1 MRLGLALGYWGR
13 GPAADHLTLA
23 REAER
28 LGYDSV
34 WTAESWGSDA
44 FTPLTWIAARTSR
57 IKLGTAV
64 AQMAARSPTATAMHA
79 LTLDH
84 LSGGRMML
92 GLGLSGPQVV
102 EGWYG
107 RPFPASPLT
116 ATREYVD
123 VVRQVLRREGP
134 VTLDGRFHALP
145 YRGADGTGLGKPL
158 KPITHP
164 LRAGLP
170 VLLGAEGPRNVAQTV
185 RIADGWLPLYWSPT
199 RPEVYEASL
208 AGLLRETGGEGRPGP
223 CRQTPDCPATPCT
236 LLHARPRSRGR
247 CPHCRTPHSP
257 ECIQY
262 EGPRAARREHAP
274 DAAGPALRADDGSST
289 TGPSRFL
296 VAPMAR
302 VKVCDDVAEGL
313 LPVKA
318 MLGFYIGG
326 MGPMQGRTEHSIGG
340 GGRATGGRNF
350 HADLMARMG
359 YEEEAHRIQRLFLE
373 GRREEAVLAVPDA
386 FADEISLVGPRR
398 RIAERL
404 ELWRKGPVTDL
415 LALSPD
421 PHTLRVLA
429 ELNT

>member
-13 GPAADHLTLA
+13 GPDPGHLDLA

-34 WTAESWGSDA
+34 WTAEAWGSDA
-44 FTPLTWIAARTSR
+44 FTALTWIAAHTSR
-57 IKLGTAV
+57 IRLGTAV
-64 AQMAARSPTATAMHA
+64 AQMAARTPTATAMHA

-107 RPFPASPLT
+107 RPFPRSPLT

-123 VVRQVLRREGP
+123 VIRQVLARKGP
-134 VTLDGRFHALP
+134 VELAGRFHAHP
-145 YRGADGTGLGKPL
+145 YGGDDGTGTGKPL
-158 KPITHP
+158 KVITHP
-164 LRAGLP
+164 LRADLP
-170 VLLGAEGPRNVAQTV
+170 VLLGAEGPKNIAQTT

-199 RPEVYEASL
+199 RTDVHRASL
-208 AGLLRETGGEGRPGP
+208 A
-223 CRQTPDCPATPCT
+223 D
-236 LLHARPRSRGR
+236 
-247 CPHCRTPHSP
+247 
-257 ECIQY
+257 
-262 EGPRAARREHAP
+262 AP
-274 DAAGPALRADDGSST
+274 DG
-289 TGPSRFL
+289 FM

-302 VKVCDDVAEGL
+302 ARVCDDIAEGL

-326 MGPMQGRTEHSIGG
+326 MGH
-340 GGRATGGRNF
+340 AARNF

-359 YEEEAHRIQRLFLE
+359 FEDEARRIQELFLA
-373 GRREEAVLAVPDA
+373 GRREEAVLAVPDD
-386 FADEISLVGPRR
+386 FADEISLVGPRE

-404 ELWRKGPVTDL
+404 DLWRSGPVTDL
-415 LALSPD
+415 LVTAPD

-429 ELNT
+429 ELNA

>member
-13 GPAADHLTLA
+13 GPSPDHVPLA
-23 REAER
+23 QEAER

-44 FTPLTWIAARTSR
+44 FTALTWIAARTSTIR
-57 IKLGTAV
+57 LGTAV
-64 AQMAARSPTATAMHA
+64 AQMAARSPTTTAMHA

-107 RPFPASPLT
+107 RPFPKSPLT

-134 VTLDGRFHALP
+134 VALDGRFHSHP
-145 YRGADGTGLGKPL
+145 YSGPDGTGIGKAL

-164 LRAGLP
+164 LRADLP
-170 VLLGAEGPRNVAQTV
+170 VLLGAEGPKNVAQTI
-185 RIADGWLPLYWSPT
+185 RIADGWLPLYWSPS
-199 RPEVYEASL
+199 RPDVYGEAVAEL
-208 AGLLRETGGEGRPGP
+208 PEG
-223 CRQTPDCPATPCT
+223 
-236 LLHARPRSRGR
+236 
-247 CPHCRTPHSP
+247 
-257 ECIQY
+257 
-262 EGPRAARREHAP
+262 
-274 DAAGPALRADDGSST
+274 
-289 TGPSRFL
+289 FL

-302 VKVCDDVAEGL
+302 VQVCDDVSEGL

-326 MGPMQGRTEHSIGG
+326 MGH
-340 GGRATGGRNF
+340 AARNF

-359 YEEEAHRIQRLFLE
+359 YEEEARRIQELFLS
-373 GRREEAVLAVPDA
+373 GRKQEAVLAVPDA
-386 FADEISLVGPRR
+386 FADEISLVGPRE

-415 LALSPD
+415 LVLSPD
-421 PHTLRVLA
+421 RPTLRLLA
-429 ELNT
+429 ELNS

>member
-13 GPAADHLTLA
+13 GPDPHHLELA

-44 FTPLTWIAARTSR
+44 FTPLTWIAAHTNR
-57 IKLGTAV
+57 IGLGTAV
-64 AQMAARSPTATAMHA
+64 AQMAARSPTTTAMHA

-84 LSGGRMML
+84 LSGGRMTL

-123 VVRQVLRREGP
+123 VVRQVLRREAP
-134 VTLDGRFHALP
+134 VELGEGRFHPLP
-145 YRGADGTGLGKPL
+145 YRGPDATGLGRPL
-158 KPITHP
+158 RSITHP
-164 LRAGLP
+164 LRSGLP

-185 RIADGWLPLYWSPT
+185 RIADGWLPLYWSPS
-199 RPEVYEASL
+199 RPDAYGPGLASL
-208 AGLLRETGGEGRPGP
+208 PPGF
-223 CRQTPDCPATPCT
+223 R
-236 LLHARPRSRGR
+236 
-247 CPHCRTPHSP
+247 
-257 ECIQY
+257 
-262 EGPRAARREHAP
+262 
-274 DAAGPALRADDGSST
+274 
-289 TGPSRFL
+289 

-302 VKVCDDVAEGL
+302 VRVCDDLAEGL
-313 LPVKA
+313 LAVKT

-326 MGPMQGRTEHSIGG
+326 MGH
-340 GGRATGGRNF
+340 ATRNF

-359 YEEEAHRIQRLFLE
+359 YEEEARRIQELFLA

-386 FADEISLVGPRR
+386 FADEISLVGPRE

-415 LALSPD
+415 LALAPD

-429 ELNT
+429 ELNS

>member
-13 GPAADHLTLA
+13 GPDPRHLELA
-23 REAER
+23 REAEA

-44 FTPLTWIAARTSR
+44 FTALTWIAAHTSR
-57 IKLGTAV
+57 IGLGTGI
-64 AQMAARSPTATAMHA
+64 AQMAARAPTATAMHA

-107 RPFPASPLT
+107 RPFPKSPLT

-134 VTLDGRFHALP
+134 VTLDGRFHAHP
-145 YRGADGTGLGKPL
+145 YRGPDGTGLGRPL

-164 LRAGLP
+164 LRADLP
-170 VLLGAEGPRNVAQTV
+170 VFLAAEGPKNIAQTA

-199 RPEVYEASL
+199 RTETYTASL
-208 AGLLRETGGEGRPGP
+208 AEA
-223 CRQTPDCPATPCT
+223 PATF
-236 LLHARPRSRGR
+236 R
-247 CPHCRTPHSP
+247 
-257 ECIQY
+257 
-262 EGPRAARREHAP
+262 
-274 DAAGPALRADDGSST
+274 
-289 TGPSRFL
+289 
-296 VAPMAR
+296 VAPMVRAA
-302 VKVCDDVAEGL
+302 VCDDVTEGL

-326 MGPMQGRTEHSIGG
+326 MGH
-340 GGRATGGRNF
+340 ATRNF

-359 YEEEAHRIQRLFLE
+359 YEEAARRIQRLFLE
-373 GRREEAVLAVPDA
+373 GRREEAVRAVPDA
-386 FADEISLVGPRR
+386 FADEISLIGPRE

-404 ELWRKGPVTDL
+404 ESWRAGPVTDL
-415 LALSPD
+415 LVTAPD

-429 ELNT
+429 ELNS

>member
-13 GPAADHLTLA
+13 GPSPDHLDLA

-28 LGYDSV
+28 LGYASV

-44 FTPLTWIAARTSR
+44 FTPLTWIAARTRR
-57 IKLGTAV
+57 IGLGTAV
-64 AQMAARSPTATAMHA
+64 AQMAARSPAATAMHA

-84 LSGGRMML
+84 LSGGRLSL

-107 RPFPASPLT
+107 RPFPRSPLT

-134 VTLDGRFHALP
+134 VALDGTYHPLP
-145 YRGADGTGLGKPL
+145 YRGPDATGLGKPL

-170 VLLGAEGPRNVAQTV
+170 VLLGAEGPKNVAQTV
-185 RIADGWLPLYWSPT
+185 RIADGWLPLYWSP
-199 RPEVYEASL
+199 
-208 AGLLRETGGEGRPGP
+208 
-223 CRQTPDCPATPCT
+223 
-236 LLHARPRSRGR
+236 SR
-247 CPHCRTPHSP
+247 
-257 ECIQY
+257 
-262 EGPRAARREHAP
+262 P
-274 DAAGPALRADDGSST
+274 DAYGPAVADLPEGF
-289 TGPSRFL
+289 R

-302 VKVCDDVAEGL
+302 MTVCDDVAAGL

-326 MGPMQGRTEHSIGG
+326 MGHAR
-340 GGRATGGRNF
+340 RNF

-359 YEEEAHRIQRLFLE
+359 YEAQARRVQELFLA

-386 FADEISLVGPRR
+386 FADEISLTGPRE

-404 ELWRKGPVTDL
+404 ERWRSGPVTDL
-415 LALSPD
+415 LVLASD
-421 PHTLRVLA
+421 PRTLRVLA

>member
-13 GPAADHLTLA
+13 GPSPDHVALA

-44 FTPLTWIAARTSR
+44 FTPLTWIAAHTSTIR
-57 IKLGTAV
+57 LGTAV
-64 AQMAARSPTATAMHA
+64 AQMAARSPTTTAMHA

-84 LSGGRMML
+84 LSGGRMTL

-107 RPFPASPLT
+107 RPFPSSPLT

-123 VVRQVLRREGP
+123 VVRQVLERHAP
-134 VTLDGRFHALP
+134 VELDGRFHSHP
-145 YRGADGTGLGKPL
+145 YRGPDATGLGKPL

-164 LRAGLP
+164 LRPDLP
-170 VLLGAEGPRNVAQTV
+170 VLLGAEGPKNIAQTA
-185 RIADGWLPLYWSPT
+185 RIADGWLPLYWSPLRT
-199 RPEVYEASL
+199 EVYEASL
-208 AGLLRETGGEGRPGP
+208 AGAPEG
-223 CRQTPDCPATPCT
+223 
-236 LLHARPRSRGR
+236 
-247 CPHCRTPHSP
+247 
-257 ECIQY
+257 
-262 EGPRAARREHAP
+262 
-274 DAAGPALRADDGSST
+274 
-289 TGPSRFL
+289 FL

-302 VKVCDDVAEGL
+302 AQVCADVAEGL

-326 MGPMQGRTEHSIGG
+326 MGH
-340 GGRATGGRNF
+340 AKRNF

-359 YEEEAHRIQRLFLE
+359 YEEEARRIQELFLA
-373 GRREEAVLAVPDA
+373 GRREEAVRAVPDA
-386 FADEISLVGPRR
+386 FADEISLVGPRE
-398 RIAERL
+398 RIAQRL

-415 LALSPD
+415 LVLAPD

-429 ELNT
+429 ELNS

>member
-13 GPAADHLTLA
+13 GPDPAHLALA

-34 WTAESWGSDA
+34 WTAEAWGSDA
-44 FTPLTWIAARTSR
+44 FTPLTWIAAHTCR
-57 IKLGTAV
+57 IRLGTAV
-64 AQMAARSPTATAMHA
+64 AQMAARTPTATAMHA

-107 RPFPASPLT
+107 RPFPSSPLT

-123 VVRQVLRREGP
+123 VVRQVLAREGP
-134 VTLDGRFHALP
+134 VELAGRFHSHP
-145 YRGADGTGLGKPL
+145 YAGGDGTGTGKPL

-164 LRAGLP
+164 LRADLP
-170 VLLGAEGPRNVAQTV
+170 VLLGAEGPKNIAQTT
-185 RIADGWLPLYWSPT
+185 RIADGWLPLYWSPLRT
-199 RPEVYEASL
+199 DVHAASL
-208 AGLLRETGGEGRPGP
+208 TSLPEG
-223 CRQTPDCPATPCT
+223 
-236 LLHARPRSRGR
+236 
-247 CPHCRTPHSP
+247 
-257 ECIQY
+257 
-262 EGPRAARREHAP
+262 
-274 DAAGPALRADDGSST
+274 
-289 TGPSRFL
+289 FV

-302 VKVCDDVAEGL
+302 ARVCDDVAEGL

-326 MGPMQGRTEHSIGG
+326 MGH
-340 GGRATGGRNF
+340 AARNF

-359 YEEEAHRIQRLFLE
+359 FEEEARRVQELFLA

-386 FADEISLVGPRR
+386 FADEISLTGPRE

-415 LALSPD
+415 LVTAPD

-429 ELNT
+429 ELNA

>member
-13 GPAADHLTLA
+13 GPAADHVALA

-44 FTPLTWIAARTSR
+44 FTPLTWIAAQTST

-64 AQMAARSPTATAMHA
+64 AQMAARSPTTTAMHA

-107 RPFPASPLT
+107 RPFPKSPLT

-123 VVRQVLRREGP
+123 VLRQVLRREAP
-134 VTLDGRFHALP
+134 VALDGRFHPLP
-145 YRGADGTGLGKPL
+145 YPGPDGTGLGKAL

-164 LRAGLP
+164 LRADLP
-170 VLLGAEGPRNVAQTV
+170 VLLGAEGPRNVEQTT
-185 RIADGWLPLYWSPT
+185 RIADGWLPLYWSPS
-199 RPEVYEASL
+199 RPEVYQASL
-208 AGLLRETGGEGRPGP
+208 AGLREAGEG
-223 CRQTPDCPATPCT
+223 
-236 LLHARPRSRGR
+236 SRGR
-247 CPHCRTPHSP
+247 
-257 ECIQY
+257 
-262 EGPRAARREHAP
+262 
-274 DAAGPALRADDGSST
+274 
-289 TGPSRFL
+289 RFL

-302 VKVCDDVAEGL
+302 VKVCEDVAEGL

-326 MGPMQGRTEHSIGG
+326 MGH
-340 GGRATGGRNF
+340 AARNF

-359 YEEEAHRIQRLFLE
+359 YEEEARRIQRLFLE

-386 FADEISLVGPRR
+386 FADEISLVGPRE

-404 ELWRKGPVTDL
+404 ELWHKGPVTDL
-415 LALSPD
+415 LALAPD

-429 ELNT
+429 ELNA

>member
-13 GPAADHLTLA
+13 GPDAAHVPLA
-23 REAER
+23 QEAER

-44 FTPLTWIAARTSR
+44 FTPLTWIAARTST

-64 AQMAARSPTATAMHA
+64 AQMAARSPVTTAMHA

-123 VVRQVLRREGP
+123 VVRQVLRRTAP
-134 VTLDGRFHALP
+134 VSLEGRFHPLP
-145 YRGADGTGLGKPL
+145 YRGPDGTGLGKPL

-164 LRAGLP
+164 LRARLP

-185 RIADGWLPLYWSPT
+185 RIADGWLPLYWAPD
-199 RPEVYEASL
+199 RPEVYGDAVRDL
-208 AGLLRETGGEGRPGP
+208 PAGFR
-223 CRQTPDCPATPCT
+223 
-236 LLHARPRSRGR
+236 
-247 CPHCRTPHSP
+247 
-257 ECIQY
+257 
-262 EGPRAARREHAP
+262 
-274 DAAGPALRADDGSST
+274 
-289 TGPSRFL
+289 
-296 VAPMAR
+296 VAPMVR

-326 MGPMQGRTEHSIGG
+326 MGHAS
-340 GGRATGGRNF
+340 RNF

-359 YEEEAHRIQRLFLE
+359 YPEAARRVQVLFLA
-373 GRREEAVLAVPDA
+373 GRREEAVRAVPDT
-386 FADEISLVGPRR
+386 FADEISLIGPRA
-398 RIAERL
+398 RIAKRL
-404 ELWRKGPVTDL
+404 EAWRRGPVTDL

-421 PHTLRVLA
+421 PCTLRVLA
-429 ELNT
+429 ELNS

>member
-13 GPAADHLTLA
+13 GPSEGHVPLA
-23 REAER
+23 QEAER

-44 FTPLTWIAARTSR
+44 FTPLTWIAAQTST

-64 AQMAARSPTATAMHA
+64 AQMAARSPTTTAMHA

-107 RPFPASPLT
+107 RPFPRSPLT
-116 ATREYVD
+116 ATREYVE
-123 VVRQVLRREGP
+123 VVRQVLRREAP
-134 VTLDGRFHALP
+134 VEVEGRFHAHP
-145 YRGADGTGLGKPL
+145 YRGADGTGLGKAL
-158 KPITHP
+158 KSITHP
-164 LRAGLP
+164 LRPDLP
-170 VLLGAEGPRNVAQTV
+170 ILLGAEGPKNVAQTAQ
-185 RIADGWLPLYWSPT
+185 IADGWLPLYWSPS
-199 RPEVYEASL
+199 RPEVY
-208 AGLLRETGGEGRPGP
+208 GTTDFR
-223 CRQTPDCPATPCT
+223 
-236 LLHARPRSRGR
+236 
-247 CPHCRTPHSP
+247 
-257 ECIQY
+257 
-262 EGPRAARREHAP
+262 
-274 DAAGPALRADDGSST
+274 DG
-289 TGPSRFL
+289 FL
-296 VAPMAR
+296 VAPMAQ

-313 LPVKA
+313 LPVKM

-326 MGPMQGRTEHSIGG
+326 MGH
-340 GGRATGGRNF
+340 AARNF

-359 YEEEAHRIQRLFLE
+359 YEEEARRIQELFLG

-386 FADEISLVGPRR
+386 FADEISLVGPRE

-415 LALSPD
+415 LALAPD

-429 ELNT
+429 ELNS

>member
-13 GPAADHLTLA
+13 GPDAAHVPLA
-23 REAER
+23 QEAER

-44 FTPLTWIAARTSR
+44 FTPLTWIAARTST

-64 AQMAARSPTATAMHA
+64 AQMAARSPVTTAMHA

-84 LSGGRMML
+84 LSGGRMTL

-123 VVRQVLRREGP
+123 VVRQVLRRTAP
-134 VTLDGRFHALP
+134 VSLDGRFHPLP
-145 YRGADGTGLGKPL
+145 YRGPDGTGLGKPL

-164 LRAGLP
+164 LRPELP

-185 RIADGWLPLYWSPT
+185 RIADGWLPLYWAPD
-199 RPEVYEASL
+199 RPEVYGDAVREL
-208 AGLLRETGGEGRPGP
+208 PAGFR
-223 CRQTPDCPATPCT
+223 
-236 LLHARPRSRGR
+236 
-247 CPHCRTPHSP
+247 
-257 ECIQY
+257 
-262 EGPRAARREHAP
+262 
-274 DAAGPALRADDGSST
+274 
-289 TGPSRFL
+289 
-296 VAPMAR
+296 VAPMVR
-302 VKVCDDVAEGL
+302 VRVCDDVAEGL

-326 MGPMQGRTEHSIGG
+326 MGHAS
-340 GGRATGGRNF
+340 RNF

-359 YEEEAHRIQRLFLE
+359 YPQAARRVQELFLA
-373 GRREEAVLAVPDA
+373 GRREEAVRAVPDA
-386 FADEISLVGPRR
+386 FADEISLVGPRA
-398 RIAERL
+398 RIAKRL
-404 ELWRKGPVTDL
+404 ESWRKGPVTDL

-421 PHTLRVLA
+421 PCTLRVLA
-429 ELNT
+429 ELNS

>member
-13 GPAADHLTLA
+13 GPSADHVPLA
-23 REAER
+23 QEAER

-44 FTPLTWIAARTSR
+44 FTPLTWIAAQTSR

-64 AQMAARSPTATAMHA
+64 AQMAARSPTTTAMHA

-84 LSGGRMML
+84 LSGGRALL

-107 RPFPASPLT
+107 RPFPKSPLT

-123 VVRQVLRREGP
+123 VVRQVLRREAP
-134 VTLDGRFHALP
+134 VELDGRFHPLP
-145 YRGADGTGLGKPL
+145 YDGPDGTGIGKAL
-158 KPITHP
+158 KSITHP
-164 LRAGLP
+164 LRADLP
-170 VLLGAEGPRNVAQTV
+170 VLLGAEGPSNIAQTA

-199 RPEVYEASL
+199 RTDVYEASL
-208 AGLLRETGGEGRPGP
+208 TGI
-223 CRQTPDCPATPCT
+223 
-236 LLHARPRSRGR
+236 S
-247 CPHCRTPHSP
+247 
-257 ECIQY
+257 
-262 EGPRAARREHAP
+262 
-274 DAAGPALRADDGSST
+274 DG
-289 TGPSRFL
+289 FL
-296 VAPMAR
+296 IAPMAR
-302 VKVCDDVAEGL
+302 AKVCDDVAEGL

-326 MGPMQGRTEHSIGG
+326 MGHAR
-340 GGRATGGRNF
+340 RNF

-359 YEEEAHRIQRLFLE
+359 YEEEARHIQRLFLD

-386 FADEISLVGPRR
+386 FADEISLVGPRE

-415 LALSPD
+415 LVLAPD
-421 PHTLRVLA
+421 PETLRVLA
-429 ELNT
+429 ELNS

>member
-13 GPAADHLTLA
+13 GPSPGHVPLA
-23 REAER
+23 QEAER

-44 FTPLTWIAARTSR
+44 FSPLTWIAAHTSR
-57 IKLGTAV
+57 IRLGTAV
-64 AQMAARSPTATAMHA
+64 AQMAARSPATTAMHA

-84 LSGGRMML
+84 LSGGRVML

-123 VVRQVLRREGP
+123 VLRQVLRREGP
-134 VTLDGRFHALP
+134 VELAGRFHSHP
-145 YRGADGTGLGKPL
+145 YRGPDATGLGKPL

-164 LRAGLP
+164 LRADLP
-170 VLLGAEGPRNVAQTV
+170 ILLGAEGPKNVAQTI
-185 RIADGWLPLYWSPT
+185 RIADGWLPLYWAPS
-199 RPEVYEASL
+199 RPEVYGPDL
-208 AGLLRETGGEGRPGP
+208 AELPEG
-223 CRQTPDCPATPCT
+223 
-236 LLHARPRSRGR
+236 
-247 CPHCRTPHSP
+247 
-257 ECIQY
+257 
-262 EGPRAARREHAP
+262 
-274 DAAGPALRADDGSST
+274 
-289 TGPSRFL
+289 FL

-302 VKVCDDVAEGL
+302 ARVCDDVAEGL

-326 MGPMQGRTEHSIGG
+326 MGH
-340 GGRATGGRNF
+340 AARNF

-359 YEEEAHRIQRLFLE
+359 YEAEARRIQELFLS

-386 FADEISLVGPRR
+386 FADEISLVGPRE

-404 ELWRKGPVTDL
+404 EEWRKGPVTDL
-415 LALSPD
+415 LVLSPD

-429 ELNT
+429 ELNS

>member
-13 GPAADHLTLA
+13 GPSPDHVPLA
-23 REAER
+23 QEAER

-44 FTPLTWIAARTSR
+44 FTALTWIAARTSTIR
-57 IKLGTAV
+57 LGTAV
-64 AQMAARSPTATAMHA
+64 AQMAARSPTTTAMHA

-107 RPFPASPLT
+107 RPFPKSPLT

-134 VTLDGRFHALP
+134 VALDGRFHSHP
-145 YRGADGTGLGKPL
+145 YSGPDGTGIGKAL

-164 LRAGLP
+164 LRADLP
-170 VLLGAEGPRNVAQTV
+170 VLLGAEGPKNVAQTI
-185 RIADGWLPLYWSPT
+185 RIADGWLPLYWSPS
-199 RPEVYEASL
+199 RPDVYGEAVSDL
-208 AGLLRETGGEGRPGP
+208 
-223 CRQTPDCPATPCT
+223 
-236 LLHARPRSRGR
+236 
-247 CPHCRTPHSP
+247 P
-257 ECIQY
+257 E
-262 EGPRAARREHAP
+262 
-274 DAAGPALRADDGSST
+274 
-289 TGPSRFL
+289 RFL

-302 VKVCDDVAEGL
+302 VQVCDDVSEGL

-326 MGPMQGRTEHSIGG
+326 MGH
-340 GGRATGGRNF
+340 AARNF

-359 YEEEAHRIQRLFLE
+359 YEEEARRIQELFLS
-373 GRREEAVLAVPDA
+373 GRKQEAVLAVPDA
-386 FADEISLVGPRR
+386 FADEISLVGPRE

-415 LALSPD
+415 LVLSPD
-421 PHTLRVLA
+421 RPTLRLLA
-429 ELNT
+429 ELNS

>member
-13 GPAADHLTLA
+13 GPSADHVPLA

-34 WTAESWGSDA
+34 WTAESWGSDV
-44 FTPLTWIAARTSR
+44 FTPLTWIAAQTTT

-64 AQMAARSPTATAMHA
+64 AQMAARSPTTTAMHA

-107 RPFPASPLT
+107 RPFPKSPLT

-123 VVRQVLRREGP
+123 VVRQVLRREAP
-134 VTLDGRFHALP
+134 VELDGRFHSHP
-145 YRGADGTGLGKPL
+145 YRGEDGTGLGKAL
-158 KPITHP
+158 RSITHP
-164 LRAGLP
+164 LRPDLP
-170 VLLGAEGPRNVAQTV
+170 ILLGAEGPRNVEQTT

-199 RPEVYEASL
+199 RPDVYGPAI
-208 AGLLRETGGEGRPGP
+208 AGLRPG
-223 CRQTPDCPATPCT
+223 
-236 LLHARPRSRGR
+236 
-247 CPHCRTPHSP
+247 
-257 ECIQY
+257 
-262 EGPRAARREHAP
+262 
-274 DAAGPALRADDGSST
+274 
-289 TGPSRFL
+289 FL
-296 VAPMAR
+296 VAPLVR
-302 VKVCDDVAEGL
+302 VQVCDDVAEGL
-313 LPVKA
+313 LPVKT

-326 MGPMQGRTEHSIGG
+326 MGHAS
-340 GGRATGGRNF
+340 RNF

-359 YEEEAHRIQRLFLE
+359 YEEQARRIQQLFLE

-386 FADEISLVGPRR
+386 FADEISLVGPRE

-421 PHTLRVLA
+421 RESLRVLA
-429 ELNT
+429 ELNS